1 MFFCSDVKYDSDVED
16 NRDINGG
23 GGDDEGG
30 MENVFLCC
38 SNGKLKKSGEKK
50 VRE

>member
-1 MFFCSDVKYDSDVED
+1 MKYDSDVED

-23 GGDDEGG
+23 GGGGGGGDEGG

-38 SNGKLKKSGEKK
+38 SNVKLKNRGRKK
-50 VRE
+50 